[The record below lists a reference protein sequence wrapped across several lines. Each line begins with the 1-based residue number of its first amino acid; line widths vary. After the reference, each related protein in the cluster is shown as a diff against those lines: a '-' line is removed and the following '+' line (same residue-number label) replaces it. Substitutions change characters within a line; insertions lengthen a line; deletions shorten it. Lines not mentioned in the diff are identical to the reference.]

1 MMTLI
6 TGIKL
11 FKLLQILLL
20 SGIKFFFAPL
30 ISVSYGYNYFQT
42 ILITSAGGILGIVFF
57 FFFSRWLIR
66 QYNKFCPVIFA
77 GFTGKSVDQA
87 KRILNCEPSGKKKI
101 FTAKSRK
108 LIRLRRKY
116 GYPGIIILT
125 PVLLSIPIGAFLAQ
139 KYYSKRKSTLLYMSL
154 SIALWSF
161 FISSVYFL
169 F

>member
-1 MMTLI
+1 MIII

-20 SGIKFFFAPL
+20 SGLKFFFAPL
-30 ISVSYGYNYFQT
+30 ISVGYGYNYFQT
-42 ILITSAGGILGIVFF
+42 ILITSLGGILGILFF
-57 FFFSRWLIR
+57 FYFSRWLIK

-87 KRILNCEPSGKKKI
+87 KKILNCDQPSKRKI
-101 FTAKSRK
+101 FSSKSRNLIK
-108 LIRLRRKY
+108 LRKKY
-116 GYPGIIILT
+116 GYLGIIILT

-154 SIALWSF
+154 SIAAWSF
-161 FISSVYFL
+161 FISTVYFL

>member
-1 MMTLI
+1 MILI

-30 ISVSYGYNYFQT
+30 ISVGYGYNYFQT
-42 ILITSAGGILGIVFF
+42 ILITSVGGIIGILFF

-66 QYNKFCPVIFA
+66 QYNKFCPLIFA

-87 KRILNCEPSGKKKI
+87 KRILNCEAPDRKKK
-101 FTAKSRK
+101 FSSKSRN
-108 LIRLRRKY
+108 LIKLRRKY
-116 GYPGIIILT
+116 GYLGIIILT
-125 PVLLSIPIGAFLAQ
+125 PILLSIPIGAFLAQ

>member
-1 MMTLI
+1 MIFI

-11 FKLLQILLL
+11 FKLVQILLI

-30 ISVSYGYNYFQT
+30 ISVGYGYNYFQT
-42 ILITSAGGILGIVFF
+42 ILITSVGGILGILFF
-57 FFFSRWLIR
+57 FFFSRWLII

-87 KRILNCEPSGKKKI
+87 KRILNCEPTESKKI
-101 FTAKSRK
+101 FTTKSRN
-108 LIRLRRKY
+108 LIKLRRKY
-116 GYPGIIILT
+116 GYLGIIILT
-125 PVLLSIPIGAFLAQ
+125 PILLSIPIGAFLAQ